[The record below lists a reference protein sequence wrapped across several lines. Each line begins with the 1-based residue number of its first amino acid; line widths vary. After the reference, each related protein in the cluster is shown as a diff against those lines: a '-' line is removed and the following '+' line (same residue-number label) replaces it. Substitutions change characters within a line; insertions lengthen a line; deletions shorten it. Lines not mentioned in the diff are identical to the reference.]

1 MSTEN
6 TIETVKRTPKQ
17 MADVVYATISEIL
30 KAKRIAKSSL
40 IKGERID
47 KEWFSTLITDT
58 CTKHNIN
65 EGHIRKVGGW
75 VVGAEVDESEVDED

>member
-6 TIETVKRTPKQ
+6 TIETVKRTPKE
-17 MADVVYATISEIL
+17 MANVVYATITEIL

-47 KEWFSTLITDT
+47 KEWFSSLITDT
-58 CTKHNIN
+58 CLKHDIN
-65 EGHIRKVGGW
+65 ESHIRRVGGW
-75 VVGAEVDESEVDED
+75 VVGAEVDESDVED